1 MSDVSVDVVVIGS
14 GPGGEGAAMQ
24 ASKAGKSVAVIERF
38 SAVGGGCTHWG
49 TIPSKALRHVVRQY
63 IDYRSSGLLGA
74 GAALGESLTFP
85 QLLNHARNVTAKQVK
100 LRHGFYARNGVELI
114 MGEARLKEPHLISV
128 RQANGGELHV
138 SCRNIVLAPGSRP
151 SRPSDIDFTHPA
163 IRDSDTILGI
173 ERPPR
178 TIAIYGAGVIGC
190 EYASIFK
197 NLGVKVNLI
206 NTRDRL
212 LSFLDDEISDAL
224 SYHLRDTGVVIRH
237 NEEYASVQGVDDGVV
252 LELKSGKKIKAD
264 LLLWAQG
271 REGNTSNLGLEALG
285 VSPNGRGNLEVDGNY
300 RLVNQPHIYAVGDAV
315 GFPSLASAAYD
326 QGRFAA
332 THLVKGNCDQRLV
345 EHMPVGIYTIPEI
358 SCVGKTERELTEKKI
373 PYEMGQA
380 KFRDLARAQISGVTV
395 GMLKILFHRETK
407 EILGIHCFGN
417 ESAEIVHIGQAIMT
431 QKGAANSLDYFIDT
445 TFNYPTMA
453 EAYRVAA
460 LNGLNRLF

>member
-1 MSDVSVDVVVIGS
+1 MSDLSVDVVVIGS

-24 ASKAGKSVAVIERF
+24 ACKAGKSVAVVEKF
-38 SAVGGGCTHWG
+38 TAVGGGCTHWG

-63 IDYRSSGLLGA
+63 IEYRSSGFLTAANGA
-74 GAALGESLTFP
+74 GDSLTFP

-100 LRHGFYARNGVELI
+100 LRHGFYERNGVELI
-114 MGEARLKEPHLISV
+114 MGQARLVDPHMVCV
-128 RQANGGELHV
+128 RQPNGGELHV
-138 SCRNIVLAPGSRP
+138 RGEHIVLAPGSRP
-151 SRPSDIDFTHPA
+151 FRPKDIDFTHPA

-173 ERPPR
+173 EHPPR

-197 NLGVKVNLI
+197 SLGVKVNLI

-237 NEEYASVQGVDDGVV
+237 NEEYASVQGVPDGVV

-271 REGNTSNLGLEALG
+271 REGNTSNLGLDAVG
-285 VSPNGRGNLEVDGNY
+285 ITVNARGNLDVDSNY
-300 RLVNQPHIYAVGDAV
+300 RLPQQPHIYAVGDAV

-345 EHMPVGIYTIPEI
+345 EHIPVGIYTIPEI

-395 GMLKILFHRETK
+395 GMLKLLFHRDTK
-407 EILGIHCFGN
+407 EILGIHCFGQ
-417 ESAEIVHIGQAIMT
+417 ESAEIVHIGQAIMS
-431 QKGAANSLDYFIDT
+431 QKGSANTLDYFIDT

-460 LNGLNRLF
+460 LNGMNRLF